1 MTKRPL
7 KPRIQPQQKRSR
19 DRVRRIL
26 DATEALV
33 MEVGY
38 DGINT
43 NLIAAKAGMPVAT
56 LYRYFSNKYG
66 VYTAVAQRAFVD
78 LESEWQRL
86 GQPDPN
92 EILLGDYF
100 DQVVDMMVSFWMG
113 RKSAML
119 LWAVLRRTPEMRSVS
134 DDFDRIVSARN
145 AETLSLYHPE
155 LDQTMR
161 ETIGLVIEETGTAVL
176 NRMVMTKTVAR
187 DGLIRETKRLVRA
200 YVESLDALR

>member
-1 MTKRPL
+1 
-7 KPRIQPQQKRSR
+7 
-19 DRVRRIL
+19 
-26 DATEALV
+26 